1 MAMEGAE
8 PIPEVDEPGR
18 DLAELLREPGEFLSV
33 LLTTDPAVQD
43 ASHRSE
49 VRWKTLRSDLEQR
62 GIAEDV
68 LSGVD
73 PFVPEGHLHG
83 PQLEVVVSTSGA
95 RHVEHGGDRN
105 DPAEHDESRWGWA
118 PWLFPILSWRQASVP
133 HLVVTVDRSGADL
146 FAFRRERHAVHE
158 EVDPPGEPLTRS
170 KPGGWSQR
178 RYQQRAEN
186 SWEKGAGDVAKELLR
201 LVERFE
207 PRIVVVAGDVRAVQF
222 LREALPKEVD
232 EIVRVTSGERPNPDG
247 SGGIPQDEVD
257 ELIAEV
263 VERETGEVL
272 AKFEEEL
279 GQGDLAADGSEAV
292 IEALEKAQVEVLLIR
307 DDAEDKRTVWIGPE
321 PVHLGIAR
329 DRLEAM
335 GVEDPHEARLR
346 DAAVRAAIGTSAR
359 IRLLP
364 DGRGPREGIGAI
376 LRWR

>member
-1 MAMEGAE
+1 
-8 PIPEVDEPGR
+8 
-18 DLAELLREPGEFLSV
+18 
-33 LLTTDPAVQD
+33 
-43 ASHRSE
+43 
-49 VRWKTLRSDLEQR
+49 VRWKTLRSDLGQR

-68 LSGVD
+68 LSVVD
-73 PFVPEGHLHG
+73 PFVPEAHLQG

-105 DPAEHDESRWGWA
+105 DATEHDESRWGRA
-118 PWLFPILSWRQASVP
+118 PWLFPILSWRQATVP
-133 HLVVTVDRSGADL
+133 HLVVLIDRSGADL
-146 FAFRRERHAVHE
+146 FAFRREAPALHE

-232 EIVRVTSGERPNPDG
+232 GIVRVISGERPNPDG

-257 ELIAEV
+257 ELVAEL
-263 VERETGEVL
+263 VERDTAEVL
-272 AKFEEEL
+272 AKFGEEL
-279 GQGDLAADGSEAV
+279 GQGDLAAEGPEAV
-292 IEALEKAQVEVLLIR
+292 VEALEKAQVEVLLIR
-307 DDAEDKRTVWIGPE
+307 DDADDERTVWIGPE
-321 PVHLGIAR
+321 AVHIAHGR
-329 DRLEAM
+329 DRIEAM
-335 GVEDPHEARLR
+335 GVDDPHEARLR
-346 DAAVRAAIGTSAR
+346 DAAVRAALGTSAR

-364 DGRGPREGIGAI
+364 GDRGPREGIGAI